1 MGESRSVKSSQ
12 FLPKTLSCCMMGGLS
27 RLLWLDSCFS
37 IASDGEA
44 LNTHQRGTAMHL
56 SNGFHEHR
64 LIQLQHVTVSTF
76 HWTLISRLQRWAWLS
91 KTCFCYLFS
100 WSKNRHKGDMW
111 STWMFASSNCCSPRT
126 SWRWTHGLSDFFVG
140 CQDWTSENHS
150 GFVS

>member
-44 LNTHQRGTAMHL
+44 LLTHQRGTAR
-56 SNGFHEHR
+56 HR
-64 LIQLQHVTVSTF
+64 LIQLQHVTVSTS

-100 WSKNRHKGDMW
+100 WSKNRHKGDRW
-111 STWMFASSNCCSPRT
+111 STWMFASSNCCSPCT